1 MSDLINMSIC
11 VSDIAKSK
19 IKQAEN
25 GKKYMNITVAKR
37 READSYGNTHTVFMS
52 QRKSV
57 RPKRIAFTSV
67 SERVLASTRQPT
79 HRNQWIRCPLHQRL
93 TTCHFRPCCTI

>member
-11 VSDIAKSK
+11 VSDIPKSK

-37 READSYGNTHTVFMS
+37 RESDY
-52 QRKSV
+52 
-57 RPKRIAFTSV
+57 
-67 SERVLASTRQPT
+67 
-79 HRNQWIRCPLHQRL
+79 
-93 TTCHFRPCCTI
+93 